1 MKFCSHFKTAILVA
15 GLLILTVAP
24 AYSELEDVD
33 KIAVIVGPEVIL
45 ASELAGQIQMHAF
58 QTGRRPQTQ
67 AEIDAL
73 QAEVLEQMI
82 SDRLFLI
89 EAKKDTSIVIRRD
102 EVQQALDEQVA
113 RVASNFSS
121 YEEFLQNLALEGLTL
136 RDLERRYYKEIE
148 NGLLRQRHIQKRLYN
163 VSISRYEVDR
173 FYTEFKDSI
182 PSQPEADKIAH
193 ILIKIKPSKAVE
205 DSVKERG
212 VKLRQQILDGAD
224 FATIASVNSSF
235 GAGASGG
242 DLGWVKRDD
251 VLPEFAR
258 AAFKLAVGDISGVIR
273 TEYGY
278 QVIKAEGRRGEQLR
292 LRHLL
297 LGVLPSTADTL
308 ASIAVADSLLTEI
321 NNGADF
327 GELAKTFSADDDS
340 RAQGGELGWF
350 ELTKIPPDFAS
361 TLRGWTTPGEVRGPV
376 ATKFGLH
383 IIKLLDY
390 QAEKQLSLESDYDQI
405 KEMARQDKTG
415 KLVDEWITE
424 LKAKEFIQ
432 YMLEDEG

>member
-1 MKFCSHFKTAILVA
+1 MRYSSNFRAVIFVTGLVVLMA
-15 GLLILTVAP
+15 VSAF
-24 AYSELEDVD
+24 AQLEDVD
-33 KIAVIVGPEVIL
+33 KIAVIVADEVIL
-45 ASELAGQIQMHAF
+45 ASELAGQIQLHAF
-58 QTGRRPQTQ
+58 QTGRRPETQ

-73 QAEVLEQMI
+73 QNEVLEQMI

-113 RVASNFSS
+113 RVASNFNSH
-121 YEEFLQNLALEGLTL
+121 EDFLQNLALEGLTL
-136 RDLERRYYKEIE
+136 RDLERRYYQEIE
-148 NGLLRQRHIQKRLYN
+148 NSLTRQRYIQKKLYN
-163 VSISRYEVDR
+163 VSISRYEVDQ

-193 ILIKIKPSKAVE
+193 ILIKITPSQQVE
-205 DSVKERG
+205 DSVKKRG
-212 VKLRQQILDGAD
+212 TELRQQILDGAD
-224 FATIASVNSSF
+224 FATISSQYSSF

-242 DLGWVKRDD
+242 DLGWIKRED

-278 QVIKAEGRRGEQLR
+278 QVIKAEGRRGDQLR

-297 LGVLPSTADTL
+297 LGVLPATADTV
-308 ASIAVADSLLTEI
+308 AAIAVADSLLGEL

-327 GELAKTFSADDDS
+327 GELAKAFSADDDS

-361 TLRGWTTPGEVRGPV
+361 VVIGWKTPGEVRGPV
-376 ATKFGLH
+376 STKFGLH

-390 QAEKQLSLESDYDQI
+390 QPQKQLSLESDFDQI

-415 KLVDEWITE
+415 RLVDEWIEEIKQKTYV
-424 LKAKEFIQ
+424 Q
-432 YMLEDEG
+432 YRLEDQN